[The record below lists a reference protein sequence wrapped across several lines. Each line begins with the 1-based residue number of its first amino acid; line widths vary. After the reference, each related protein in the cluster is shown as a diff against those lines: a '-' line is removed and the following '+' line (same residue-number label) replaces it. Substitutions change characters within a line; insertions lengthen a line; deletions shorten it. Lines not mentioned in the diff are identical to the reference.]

1 MKDYKRLTHDWFG
14 CRACVDGECII
25 PETFCQHRGL
35 CEKHNELVKIENEIE
50 SGQLCAREEVRKET
64 AKEVLSA
71 VYSTLER
78 VFRMEKVSC
87 LQTRVLR
94 EFTLGYLQNLC
105 ADYKVELLKNS
116 EKLEDKERQVKN

>member
-64 AKEVLSA
+64 AREIFNELFLIIVNADFLK
-71 VYSTLER
+71 
-78 VFRMEKVSC
+78 FFEKA
-87 LQTRVLR
+87 Q
-94 EFTLGYLQNLC
+94 EYG
-105 ADYKVELLKNS
+105 VELLGNS
-116 EKLEDKERQVKN
+116 EKLEDE